1 MGKKARPRAKVTR
14 LTVAARAGLSPSTVS
29 RALADHPGI
38 PESTRRRVKAV
49 AKSLGYVPSD
59 LGRSFYQKK
68 SFRVGVVIPFRLEP
82 GSGRL
87 RTILSEYFSKT
98 LFGIIHAVDAARYT
112 VNVIAD
118 GGLDAKALC
127 AMALSHSVDGF
138 VFLGLRAGDPRPDV
152 LHGNKIP
159 FVFVHHTQDGRPY
172 PFVDIDSE
180 SGYRALFT
188 HLASRGVRQFAWV
201 AGDPAYVDATDR
213 DRAVSRLAPEFG
225 LTLTRR
231 LEGRYSRRGGREAG
245 DALLKSGRLP
255 DAIVCANDR
264 SAWGVIEAL
273 HAAGRRVPEDVRVT
287 AFDNNDLATLVSP
300 SLTTLDN
307 PFFEIGRLAGEKMLA
322 LFRGES
328 PVGERVGATLV
339 VRQSA

>member
-1 MGKKARPRAKVTR
+1 VAKKARPRAKVTR

-68 SFRVGVVIPFRLEP
+68 SFRIGVVIPFKRDP
-82 GSGRL
+82 ASGRL

-98 LFGIIHAVDAARYT
+98 LFGIIHAVDPARYT

-118 GGLDAKALC
+118 GGLDAGALA

-138 VFLGLRAGDPRPDV
+138 VFLGLRAGDGRPRA
-152 LHGNKIP
+152 LHEKSIP
-159 FVFVHHTQDGRPY
+159 FVLIHHYEAGHPF

-188 HLASRGVRQFAWV
+188 HLASKGVKDFAWI
-201 AGDPAYVDATDR
+201 AGDPGYLDATDR
-213 DRAVSRLAPEFG
+213 DRIVERLAPEFG
-225 LTLTRR
+225 LTLARK
-231 LEGRYSRRGGREAG
+231 LSGRYSRRGGREAG
-245 DALLKSGRLP
+245 EALLKGGRLP
-255 DAIVCANDR
+255 HAIVCANDR
-264 SAWGVIEAL
+264 SAYGVIEAL
-273 HAAGRRVPEDVRVT
+273 RAAGRRVPEDVRVT
-287 AFDNNDLATLVSP
+287 AFDNNDLATLVTP
-300 SLTTLDN
+300 ALTTLDN
-307 PFFEIGRLAGEKMLA
+307 PFFEIGRLAGLKMLA
-322 LFRGES
+322 LFRGEMPS
-328 PVGERVGATLV
+328 GERVKPTLI
-339 VRQSA
+339 VRDSA